1 MSKTFTTK
9 NNEYKA
15 YTYLVGW
22 SNLNKYYYGV
32 RYSRKSNPN
41 NFWKDYFTSSEY
53 VKEYREKYGEPDI
66 IQVRKEFDNPN
77 DAMNWETRVL
87 KRLLRSSNPKRN
99 NWLNVCIGQN
109 EFSISDE
116 CIEKM
121 SKARRNYIMNRTD
134 EQKQRDYKSRKKAGA
149 NEESRKKISE
159 KAKERFAN
167 PEYRKHFE
175 DNVWNNEEYKNKLR
189 ENTTKWLSDPIEK
202 EKWLKTVQSEEY
214 RNDRR
219 DETKKRFED
228 PEYKKRWLE
237 SLQRAKEHPDY
248 YKNKSENSK
257 KSTGSRLATKEFNKL
272 SDEEIKTLSVDEII
286 KIIRSKINSDYNFDE
301 SKIIKKYNDR
311 KRILDNEQ

>member
-116 CIEKM
+116 CIEKI

-134 EQKQRDYKSRKKAGA
+134 EQKQRDYESRKKAGA

-189 ENTTKWLSDPIEK
+189 ESTTKWLSDPIEK

-214 RNDRR
+214 RNKQGEDSKNRLG
-219 DETKKRFED
+219 D
-228 PEYKKRWLE
+228 PEYKKRWVE
-237 SLQRAKEHPDY
+237 SLAKAKENPDY
-248 YKNKSENSK
+248 YKNKSENAK
-257 KSTGSRLATKEFNKL
+257 KSTGTRLASRALKEL
-272 SDEEIKTLSVDEII
+272 SDGDIISMSEDDYIEYLKTKIKSEYSFDHSKVLSKFNER
-286 KIIRSKINSDYNFDE
+286 KNKIN
-301 SKIIKKYNDR
+301 
-311 KRILDNEQ
+311 